1 MTRKEL
7 EHVIFVLSSAR
18 SMATNDPF
26 WRVGVQEAL
35 ASCRAELV
43 AMSKQEP
50 QQLELDFGQQNI

>member
-35 ASCRAELV
+35 ASCRVELGT
-43 AMSKQEP
+43 MPKEEP
-50 QQLELDFGQQNI
+50 QQLELDFGQQRI